1 MRLSLKAQVVY
12 NYLFLILNR
21 TSYSLY
27 KRVIYSNKMSIK
39 SYFLSSKNNDEERA
53 NKKFKLNPSSIAKE
67 DSSLTE
73 VSLTGTNLEEST
85 TTDQKIKEILKE
97 ETKEGCSVVWNPFSE
112 LSGDWRGE
120 LTKEV
125 NKPYF
130 SKLTSFLA
138 TEIRS
143 KKVYPECNQLFTAFN
158 LCQLSSLK
166 VVIIG
171 QDPYHGRGQVKLLIY
186 IYISSSSSSSS
197 Y

>member
-1 MRLSLKAQVVY
+1 MRLSSLKAQVIY

-21 TSYSLY
+21 TSFSIY

-53 NKKFKLNPSSIAKE
+53 NKKIKLNPSNIANE
-67 DSSLTE
+67 DTSLAV
-73 VSLTGTNLEEST
+73 VSLTGNNLEENTS
-85 TTDQKIKEILKE
+85 DQKIKEILKE

-112 LSGDWRGE
+112 LSGDWRDE
-120 LTKEV
+120 LIKEV
-125 NKPYF
+125 NKTYF
-130 SKLTSFLA
+130 VKLTSFLA

-171 QDPYHGRGQVKLLIY
+171 QDPYHGRGQVNLIF
-186 IYISSSSSSSS
+186 
-197 Y
+197 